1 MSAKVGDRL
10 EAGRW
15 IGHHAGPVG
24 NRLVLSVTECGDGFG
39 LRYLMRQH
47 ITEWPK
53 LGDFKF
59 AIAHRFDFSVVTG
72 GDIDLDLAPDLLAD
86 HLADLFVDRRQT
98 GRGIIRLD
106 AEAHGP
112 AVRTV
117 VGANWL

>member
-10 EAGRW
+10 EAGRR

-59 AIAHRFDFSVVTG
+59 TIPHRFDFSVVTG
-72 GDIDLDLAPDLLAD
+72 GDIDLDLAPDLL
-86 HLADLFVDRRQT
+86 RQ
-98 GRGIIRLD
+98 GRGRARVIKGRPGQHR
-106 AEAHGP
+106 AP